1 MPRCSYER
9 DLLTNLAPGGAEY
22 MRTIIWALAAAT
34 SLVPAAAVAQSNVEG
49 RVGKL
54 ESEMRAVQRKVFPG
68 GAGQYLQPEI
78 TRPDAPQQAGGVPA
92 TSAVADLT
100 GRVTALEQQMAGMTD
115 QIEQNGFKVR
125 QLQDQFE
132 AYKRSTDAKLAGL
145 ASTPAIAAATPS
157 TPLGDDAAAT
167 GSTGRP
173 SRAPAKATAT
183 RAPAPTMVDDAGPET
198 ATTTAS
204 AGKVAKPAT
213 GDAPEDEYTYG
224 YRLWAAKQYPEAE
237 AQLKKVVATYPK
249 HRRAS
254 YAQNLLG
261 RSYLDEGKPSLASMA
276 FYDNYKKMP
285 DGERAP
291 ESLYYLAQ
299 ALMKLNKPAD
309 ACKVYGELTDVYGT
323 KLSGQMKADVE
334 KGRTTAK
341 CK

>member
-1 MPRCSYER
+1 
-9 DLLTNLAPGGAEY
+9 
-22 MRTIIWALAAAT
+22 MRTIIRALTATVILPAALIPVAAA
-34 SLVPAAAVAQSNVEG
+34 AQTNVEG

-78 TRPDAPQQAGGVPA
+78 TRPDTPQAIGGIPA

-100 GRVTALEQQMAGMTD
+100 SRVTALEGQMASMTD
-115 QIEQNGFKVR
+115 QIEQNGYKLR
-125 QLQDQFE
+125 QLQDAFD
-132 AYKRSTDAKLAGL
+132 AYRRDTDAKLKTLSSAPAL
-145 ASTPAIAAATPS
+145 ATTPAS
-157 TPLGDDAAAT
+157 TPLGEDVAAT
-167 GSTGRP
+167 G
-173 SRAPAKATAT
+173 ATA
-183 RAPAPTMVDDAGPET
+183 RPARGTKSGSVRPAETPVAEDDAGT
-198 ATTTAS
+198 S
-204 AGKVAKPAT
+204 AAGSAKVDKPAT
-213 GDAPEDEYTYG
+213 GDAPEDEYLYG
-224 YRLWAAKQYPEAE
+224 YRLWSAKRYPEAE

-261 RSYLDEGKPSLASMA
+261 RAYLDDGKPSLASMA

-291 ESLYYLAQ
+291 DSLYYLAQ

-309 ACKVYGELTDVYGT
+309 ACKVYGELPDVYGT
-323 KLSGQMKADVE
+323 KISASMKADVE
-334 KGRTTAK
+334 KGRTAAK

>member
-1 MPRCSYER
+1 
-9 DLLTNLAPGGAEY
+9 

-34 SLVPAAAVAQSNVEG
+34 TLVPVAAVAQSNVEG

-78 TRPDAPQQAGGVPA
+78 TRPDAPQTVGGIPA

-100 GRVTALEQQMAGMTD
+100 SRVTALEQQMAGMTD
-115 QIEQNGFKVR
+115 QIEQTSYKVG

-145 ASTPAIAAATPS
+145 ASTPALAAATPS
-157 TPLGDDAAAT
+157 TPLGEDSAAA
-167 GSTGRP
+167 GSTARP
-173 SRAPAKATAT
+173 SRGGRPVPAAVTAAEPADVRDTAPAGSASGSAK
-183 RAPAPTMVDDAGPET
+183 VDMP
-198 ATTTAS
+198 S
-204 AGKVAKPAT
+204 T
-213 GDAPEDEYTYG
+213 GDTPEDEYTYG
-224 YRLWAAKQYPEAE
+224 YRLWAAKQFPQAE

-261 RSYLDEGKPSLASMA
+261 RAYLDEGKPSLASMA

-291 ESLYYLAQ
+291 DSLYYLAQ

-309 ACKVYGELTDVYGT
+309 ACKVYGELTDVYGS
-323 KLSGQMKADVE
+323 KISGQMKADVE
-334 KGRTTAK
+334 KGRTAAK